1 MEEQVGEVAKLTQLI
16 VEFYEKL
23 SSWEH
28 SVVRGQGVTLAQMH
42 TLEILGAHEPLRM
55 KELAQKMGV
64 TTGTLTVQV
73 DRLERMGMVKRMPH
87 HEDRRSILVAL
98 TDEGRVQSDEHHAL
112 HDQLTCDITCKLSD
126 AEREALA
133 GLLVKMNQ
141 EF

>member
-1 MEEQVGEVAKLTQLI
+1 MTEETRLTQLI

-28 SVVRGQGVTLAQMH
+28 SVVRDKGMTLAQMH
-42 TLEILGAHEPLRM
+42 TLEILGAHKPLRM
-55 KELAQKMGV
+55 KELAQRMGV

-73 DRLERMGMVKRMPH
+73 DRLERMGMVRRKPH
-87 HEDRRSILVAL
+87 HEDRRSILVEL
-98 TDEGRVQSDEHHAL
+98 TDDGRELSEEHHAL

-126 AEREALA
+126 SEREALE
-133 GLLVKMNQ
+133 GLLEKLNS

>member
-1 MEEQVGEVAKLTQLI
+1 MTEETRLTQLI

-28 SVVRGQGVTLAQMH
+28 SVVRDKGMTLAQMH

-73 DRLERMGMVKRMPH
+73 DRLERMGMVRRKPH
-87 HEDRRSILVAL
+87 HEDRRSILVEL
-98 TDEGRVQSDEHHAL
+98 TEEGRELSDEHQAL

-126 AEREALA
+126 AEREALEA
-133 GLLVKMNQ
+133 LLEKLNG